1 MEKIFLKN
9 LPDMKEWL
17 TMVIWFSKKV
27 TSGINNLDFF
37 KKFGT
42 LNKLLINL
50 LSKERS
56 TNEAIQEQEEIYIK
70 KKKRD
75 TKSHF
80 IERRKY
86 LKKLKQKV
94 SSRKQIIKHR
104 EIKFLHHKNSMKLY
118 DKRNI
123 IINTFVTKDILS
135 VSVEADLYYTPED
148 LEPEPLFEESIAKRT
163 KKRRQKSDEENQKG
177 QEIKILTSN
186 QMLSRLPISLAQL

>member
-56 TNEAIQEQEEIYIK
+56 TNEAIQEQEEIYI

>member
-17 TMVIWFSKKV
+17 TMVIWFFKKV

-56 TNEAIQEQEEIYIK
+56 TNEAIQEQEEIY

-75 TKSHF
+75 TKFHF

-86 LKKLKQKV
+86 FKKLKQKV

-104 EIKFLHHKNSMKLY
+104 EIKFLHHKNSIKLY

>member
-1 MEKIFLKN
+1 M
-9 LPDMKEWL
+9 
-17 TMVIWFSKKV
+17 
-27 TSGINNLDFF
+27 
-37 KKFGT
+37 
-42 LNKLLINL
+42 
-50 LSKERS
+50 
-56 TNEAIQEQEEIYIK
+56 
-70 KKKRD
+70 
-75 TKSHF
+75 
-80 IERRKY
+80 
-86 LKKLKQKV
+86 

-123 IINTFVTKDILS
+123 IIN
-135 VSVEADLYYTPED
+135 VEADLYYTPED

>member
-1 MEKIFLKN
+1 M
-9 LPDMKEWL
+9 
-17 TMVIWFSKKV
+17 
-27 TSGINNLDFF
+27 
-37 KKFGT
+37 
-42 LNKLLINL
+42 
-50 LSKERS
+50 
-56 TNEAIQEQEEIYIK
+56 
-70 KKKRD
+70 
-75 TKSHF
+75 
-80 IERRKY
+80 
-86 LKKLKQKV
+86 

-163 KKRRQKSDEENQKG
+163 KKRSQKSDEENQKG

>member
-17 TMVIWFSKKV
+17 TMVIWFFKKV

-56 TNEAIQEQEEIYIK
+56 TNEAIQEQQEIYI

>member
-17 TMVIWFSKKV
+17 TMVIWFFKTV

-70 KKKRD
+70 KKE
-75 TKSHF
+75 
-80 IERRKY
+80 IQNLIL
-86 LKKLKQKV
+86 LK
-94 SSRKQIIKHR
+94 
-104 EIKFLHHKNSMKLY
+104 
-118 DKRNI
+118 
-123 IINTFVTKDILS
+123 
-135 VSVEADLYYTPED
+135 
-148 LEPEPLFEESIAKRT
+148 
-163 KKRRQKSDEENQKG
+163 EEN
-177 QEIKILTSN
+177 I
-186 QMLSRLPISLAQL
+186 